1 MVKNSLTNAG
11 DTGLISGSGKSPEE
25 GTGNLFQYSC
35 LENPMDIG
43 AWRATVDG
51 IAKELDMIQRLNNSN
66 LLVRNDRISCLLSLY
81 FSFLIYKSK

>member
-11 DTGLISGSGKSPEE
+11 DTGLIPGSGKSPEE

-43 AWRATVDG
+43 AWWAAVDG
-51 IAKELDMIQRLNNSN
+51 TAKESDVI
-66 LLVRNDRISCLLSLY
+66 
-81 FSFLIYKSK
+81 

>member
-1 MVKNSLTNAG
+1 
-11 DTGLISGSGKSPEE
+11 
-25 GTGNLFQYSC
+25 
-35 LENPMDIG
+35 MDIG